1 MSKAT
6 FINLN
11 GATAAQICAHFDLDQ
26 EARSLLRDRM
36 APQSFVE
43 ALLANKQYI
52 AGIDFMAHA
61 LRTRE
66 AIWWGC
72 LCLQHAC
79 GSDLSAIDK
88 AACKAAVQWVLEPN
102 EGHRTAV
109 SAPGQAAGHASAAG
123 VLAQAVIQT
132 RSNVAAPE
140 AEPMPSEM
148 FAPAKAVAHA
158 IKLAS
163 VKSDPAKIADT
174 QRRFADLGLGVAEGR
189 FLWPE
194 TGNRPRVRRL
204 E

>member
-1 MSKAT
+1 MSNAT

-11 GATAAQICAHFDLDQ
+11 GARAAQICAHFDLNQ
-26 EARSLLRDRM
+26 EARSLLRDGM
-36 APQSFVE
+36 APRSFVE
-43 ALLANKQYI
+43 ALLANMQYI
-52 AGIDFMAHA
+52 TGIDFIAHA
-61 LRTRE
+61 LRPRE

-72 LCLQHAC
+72 LCLQHEC
-79 GSDLSAIDK
+79 GSDLSALDR

-102 EGHRTAV
+102 EEKRTVAK
-109 SAPGQAAGHASAAG
+109 APGEAAGHASPAGALARAAN
-123 VLAQAVIQT
+123 LTQ
-132 RSNVAAPE
+132 SSLAAPE
-140 AEPMPSEM
+140 AEPMPAEV

-194 TGNRPRVRRL
+194 NGSRARARR
-204 E
+204 